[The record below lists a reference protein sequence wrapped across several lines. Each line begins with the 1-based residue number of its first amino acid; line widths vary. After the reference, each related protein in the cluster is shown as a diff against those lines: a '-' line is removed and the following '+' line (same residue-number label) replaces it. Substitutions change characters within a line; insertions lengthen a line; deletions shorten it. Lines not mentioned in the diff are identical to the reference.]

1 MSKVYWN
8 KKRTSSVVL
17 DKIKEYTI
25 IQSPITDKFEL
36 RGWYNQSNSFIFG
49 EFETEKEAQA
59 FLTCIHNILVT

>member
-17 DKIKEYTI
+17 DKIKEYSI
-25 IQSPITDKFEL
+25 NQSPISDLYEL
-36 RGWYNQSNSFIFG
+36 RGWYNKENSFLFG

-59 FLTCIHNILVT
+59 FLTCIHNILIT